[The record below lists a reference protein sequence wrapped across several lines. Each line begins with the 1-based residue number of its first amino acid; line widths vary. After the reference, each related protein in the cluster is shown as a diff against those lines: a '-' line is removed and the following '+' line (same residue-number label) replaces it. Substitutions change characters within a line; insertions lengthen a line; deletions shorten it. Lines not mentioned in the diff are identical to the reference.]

1 MTARYL
7 DVAGTAEYL
16 TLSEDAVRVMVKRQE
31 IPHIKVGRRLRFDI
45 QDLDLWMRRQRVE
58 AS

>member
-1 MTARYL
+1 MSPRYL

-16 TLSEDAVRVMVKRQE
+16 SMSEDTVRSMVKRQE

-45 QDLDLWMRRQRVE
+45 QDLDLWMRRQRIE